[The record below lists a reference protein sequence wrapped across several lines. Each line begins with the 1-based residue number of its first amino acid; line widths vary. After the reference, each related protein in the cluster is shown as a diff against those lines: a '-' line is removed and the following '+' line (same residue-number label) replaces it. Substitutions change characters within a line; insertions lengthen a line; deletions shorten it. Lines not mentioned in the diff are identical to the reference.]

1 MNAST
6 VHRIISLIP
15 ERVARARS
23 GALFTMI
30 GARRHPER
38 IAYLSSYLQ
47 WLSPLNPV
55 SRDDQK
61 LLGLLL
67 ANGRPVHAGDVEDE
81 ADAAPSDM
89 ESALEVLEPEAD
101 AQDEADDE
109 PDDLDIP
116 VALLDDEPVEDEQ
129 HDRNVEIVELV
140 LRLVL
145 RVALGRGIGLVFDVS
160 RMHRPAV
167 RQKQAEQLLVV
178 PGNRV
183 EGTQP
188 LQVPGEVGDPLRMAA
203 GAGRRE
209 KRSAPR
215 VRHALRDQRNDAVD
229 GRCVHVG
236 LALYVGA
243 SVVHLT
249 AFS

>member
-15 ERVARARS
+15 ERVARVQS
-23 GALFTMI
+23 GALFTTV
-30 GARRHPER
+30 GACRHPER
-38 IAYLSSYLQ
+38 VAYLSCYLQ

-81 ADAAPSDM
+81 ADAAPADM

-116 VALLDDEPVEDEQ
+116 VALLDDEPVEDEL
-129 HDRNVEIVELV
+129 HAV
-140 LRLVL
+140 L
-145 RVALGRGIGLVFDVS
+145 
-160 RMHRPAV
+160 
-167 RQKQAEQLLVV
+167 
-178 PGNRV
+178 
-183 EGTQP
+183 
-188 LQVPGEVGDPLRMAA
+188 
-203 GAGRRE
+203 
-209 KRSAPR
+209 
-215 VRHALRDQRNDAVD
+215 
-229 GRCVHVG
+229 
-236 LALYVGA
+236 
-243 SVVHLT
+243 
-249 AFS
+249 

>member
-1 MNAST
+1 MDAST

-15 ERVARARS
+15 ERVARAQS

-30 GARRHPER
+30 GAYRHPER
-38 IAYLSSYLQ
+38 VAYLSSYLQ

-129 HDRNVEIVELV
+129 HAV
-140 LRLVL
+140 L
-145 RVALGRGIGLVFDVS
+145 
-160 RMHRPAV
+160 
-167 RQKQAEQLLVV
+167 
-178 PGNRV
+178 
-183 EGTQP
+183 
-188 LQVPGEVGDPLRMAA
+188 
-203 GAGRRE
+203 
-209 KRSAPR
+209 
-215 VRHALRDQRNDAVD
+215 
-229 GRCVHVG
+229 
-236 LALYVGA
+236 
-243 SVVHLT
+243 
-249 AFS
+249 